1 MADMRDR
8 IRGDENWF
16 QRLAESI
23 PGFDGYREREIRR
36 AGDRLVRDHLVK
48 MLDEQR
54 RRLEQL
60 MGESGTS
67 NIELTS
73 KIGRTQRHLTT
84 LHDRIDHAD
93 YGYSGF
99 FDAVKID
106 EEGLDRLYEYDVNLI
121 EDVEQLGSNIDRLE
135 KTEMSDETFGEI
147 VEDIDDQINALE
159 NKMRNREEIAQD
171 LVPEDDSQ

>member
-84 LHDRIDHAD
+84 VHDRIDHAD
-93 YGYSGF
+93 YGYTGF
-99 FDAVKID
+99 FDAVKIN
-106 EEGLDRLYEYDVNLI
+106 EEGLDRLYEYDVKLI
-121 EDVEQLGSNIDRLE
+121 EDVKQLAKSIDRLE
-135 KTEMSDETFGEI
+135 KTEMNNEKFREL
-147 VEDIDDQINALE
+147 VEDINEQISALE
-159 NKMRNREEIAQD
+159 SKIRDREEIAQD
-171 LVPEDDSQ
+171 IVPEDDTE